1 MLRSIFSAISGL
13 RSHQTMLDVTAN
25 NIANVNT
32 NGFRASRVTFQD
44 ILSQTVN
51 AGAAPR
57 GDVGSVNPQQI
68 GLGVMIGG
76 FDIMTTQ
83 GNLQATGR
91 STDLAIQGDGFFVIG
106 GVGLTQFY
114 TRSGAFGLDRDG
126 LLVNPSTG
134 MRVLG
139 WQADSA
145 GNVNTSSPISSMTIP
160 VGTLI
165 PAQATD
171 ASNLLGNIDSQ
182 GVTIGDTFLT
192 AMRTFDSIGV
202 EHRLQVTLTYAGV
215 NVSGNNEFTWTAAA
229 DPAFVDPSITGVVV
243 APSGALEFDPTGAI
257 VSASP
262 AGTITVNLNNGANP
276 VVVSVD
282 GTRLSFSASESSFA
296 TTSNGLTS
304 GELINFNVGSSGD
317 ITGVFSNGAT
327 QRLGQVAMAA
337 FTNSAGLLR
346 VGGGAFSESVA
357 SGQAIVGEPNT
368 GTRGSITAGNLE
380 MSNVD
385 LATEF
390 TKMITAQRGFQANG
404 RVITT
409 SDEMLQEIVNLKR

>member
-106 GVGLTQFY
+106 GVGQTQFY

-139 WQADSA
+139 WTADSA
-145 GNVNTSSPISSMTIP
+145 GNVNTSSPIGSLTIP

-171 ASNLLGNIDSQ
+171 EANLLGNIDSQ
-182 GVTIGDTFLT
+182 GVTIGDTFVT
-192 AMRTFDSIGV
+192 AMRAFDSIGV

-215 NVSGNNEFTWTAAA
+215 N
-229 DPAFVDPSITGVVV
+229 
-243 APSGALEFDPTGAI
+243 GAG
-257 VSASP
+257 
-262 AGTITVNLNNGANP
+262 NP
-276 VVVSVD
+276 V
-282 GTRLSFSASESSFA
+282 SSSPRPA
-296 TTSNGLTS
+296 R
-304 GELINFNVGSSGD
+304 SS
-317 ITGVFSNGAT
+317 
-327 QRLGQVAMAA
+327 
-337 FTNSAGLLR
+337 
-346 VGGGAFSESVA
+346 
-357 SGQAIVGEPNT
+357 
-368 GTRGSITAGNLE
+368 SIRPA
-380 MSNVD
+380 
-385 LATEF
+385 
-390 TKMITAQRGFQANG
+390 R
-404 RVITT
+404 
-409 SDEMLQEIVNLKR
+409 